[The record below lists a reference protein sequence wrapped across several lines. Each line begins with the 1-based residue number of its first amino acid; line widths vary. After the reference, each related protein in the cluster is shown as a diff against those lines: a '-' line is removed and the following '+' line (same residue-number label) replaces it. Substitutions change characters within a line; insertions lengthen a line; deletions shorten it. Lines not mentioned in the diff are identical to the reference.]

1 MKKNDMIMISKEDIQ
16 DKYNACIEIINA
28 LKRTRDKI
36 INNLDIVKITQ
47 LSIQIARYKG
57 KLSIY
62 KEIYK

>member
-28 LKRTRDKI
+28 LKRTRGKI
-36 INNLDIVKITQ
+36 IKNLDIVKVTH
-47 LSIQIARYKG
+47 LSIQIARYEG